1 MKYREPTAE
10 FLGTF
15 LLVTSV
21 VGSGIMAEDL
31 SQGNTATALLANAI
45 ATGATLYVIITIF
58 GPISGAHFN
67 PVVTLAMFLRRQIS
81 GRKSIAYVVFQI
93 LGGICGTAAAHM
105 MFELPVLQFSTTPRT
120 GLSQYF
126 SEVIATFGLLLTIL
140 FGVKHKIEAV
150 PTLVALYITAAY
162 WFTASTSFA
171 NPSVTIART
180 FSDTF
185 SGINY
190 NDTGIF
196 IVAQILGAV
205 FALILYGLLDKD
217 A

>member
-1 MKYREPTAE
+1 MLDRT
-10 FLGTF
+10 
-15 LLVTSV
+15 V
-21 VGSGIMAEDL
+21 
-31 SQGNTATALLANAI
+31 
-45 ATGATLYVIITIF
+45 
-58 GPISGAHFN
+58 
-67 PVVTLAMFLRRQIS
+67 
-81 GRKSIAYVVFQI
+81 
-93 LGGICGTAAAHM
+93 AAHL
-105 MFELPVLQFSTTPRT
+105 MFELPVLQFSTTART